1 MVWDSTVKSP
11 RHACS
16 RRRWAVKL
24 AGIATSLS
32 CLSGCSGAGGRPAC
46 HPGVNAAES
55 WIINGQQ
62 LQLIEA
68 SGSAASRYAFEQR
81 NLLVLERPGKVSQ
94 IGQTVAYFA
103 SYQDLKLAI
112 GRRGIPPGVHW
123 VMYDNERWKQTPPIE
138 QNSPERYMTLFA
150 DFAHRHGYRVILS
163 PAQDLV
169 FGYRGPAFHARGPA
183 WQRYISM
190 GLAAAAARVANVYE
204 IQAQA
209 NELPVHRASDAYE
222 SFVRSAAAQ
231 ARAANS
237 HIKIFAGLSTKR
249 VSSASQ
255 LSQDFLATRSL
266 VAGYWLN
273 IPPSGQVDP
282 ESIAVPFLQQLPAAT
297 AADGGSC

>member
-1 MVWDSTVKSP
+1 MVRDSTVKSP
-11 RHACS
+11 RACP
-16 RRRWAVKL
+16 RRQRAVKL
-24 AGIATSLS
+24 AGVATSLA
-32 CLSGCSGAGGRPAC
+32 CLSGCSGAGSHPAC

-62 LQLIEA
+62 LQLTEA
-68 SGSAASRYAFEQR
+68 RGPTASRYAFEQR

-112 GRRGIPPGVHW
+112 GRGTMPPGVHW

-138 QNSPERYMTLFA
+138 QNSPKHYMTLFA
-150 DFAHRHGYRVILS
+150 DFAHRHGYKVILS

-169 FGYRGPAFHARGPA
+169 FGYRGPGFRARGTA

-222 SFVRSAAAQ
+222 NFVRSAAAQ

-237 HIKIFAGLSTKR
+237 NIRIFAGLSTKR

-273 IPPSGQVDP
+273 IPPSDQVDP
-282 ESIAVPFLQQLPAAT
+282 ESIAVPFLQQLPAAS